1 MFAARLTPCPFKT
14 NSKCA
19 TTRTV
24 RWFVFSKSAAYS
36 CECELVCR
44 SVRIAEAH
52 QWAKAHFLVGARI
65 DLATQAQAAE
75 NMAFDLEKVQNIA
88 DRVARSSGLEVVDV
102 EVSGGGKH
110 RTLRV
115 FIDRPGAAPAAD
127 RPDGVTHEDCAKF
140 SREFGTI
147 VDVEDAFPGGSYVLE
162 VSSPG
167 LDRKLTKAADFERFR
182 GQRVKLMTREPV
194 DNNRHFEGKLESFE
208 NGKLLL
214 DLSAARKKKMRPK
227 EGESSRVEIE
237 LRNVEKANLVPEI

>member
-1 MFAARLTPCPFKT
+1 
-14 NSKCA
+14 
-19 TTRTV
+19 
-24 RWFVFSKSAAYS
+24 
-36 CECELVCR
+36 
-44 SVRIAEAH
+44 
-52 QWAKAHFLVGARI
+52 
-65 DLATQAQAAE
+65 
-75 NMAFDLEKVQNIA
+75 MAFDLEKVRHIA
-88 DRVARSSGLEVVDV
+88 ERVAGSSGLEVVDV
-102 EVSGGGKH
+102 EVAGAGKH

-115 FIDRPGAAPAAD
+115 FIDRPFKDRLGAAPAAD
-127 RPDGVTHEDCAKF
+127 GPDGVTHEDCAKF

-182 GQRVKLMTREPV
+182 GQRLKLMTREPV

-227 EGESSRVEIE
+227 EGECSRVEIE